1 MTEETQKKKRI
12 FLRVAYDGT
21 DFHGWQVQPNARSVE
36 GELNKAIYEMTG
48 EDIAVIGASRTDA
61 GVHGMGNVAVFDT
74 TSPIPAEKFKYALN
88 TKLPEDVSVIESFE
102 VDSDFHPRHCDS
114 IKTYEYRFYVSEV
127 NNPLKRR
134 NAYRIPVRPDI
145 KHMNEA
151 AKHLVGEHDFK
162 SFCSVHTSAETTVR
176 KLYSAQVFE
185 DGEDIVI
192 RVSGAGFL
200 YNMVRIIA
208 GTLLDVGNKKY
219 EPGYIKDILE
229 GRDRTL
235 AGPTLE
241 PQGLTLKSICFP
253 DMDDKN

>member
-1 MTEETQKKKRI
+1 MNEESNKKRI
-12 FLRVAYDGT
+12 LLRVAYDGT

-36 GELNKAIYEMTG
+36 GELNKAIREMTG
-48 EDIAVIGASRTDA
+48 EEISVIGASRTDA

-74 TSPIPAEKFKYALN
+74 ASPIPADKFMYALN
-88 TKLPEDVSVIESFE
+88 TKLSEDVSVVESRE
-102 VDSDFHPRHCDS
+102 VATDFHPRHCDS

-134 NAYRIPVRPDI
+134 NAYRIQNRPDI
-145 KHMNEA
+145 KLMNEA
-151 AKHLVGEHDFK
+151 AAYLVGEHDFK

-176 KLYSAQVFE
+176 KLYSAAVRE
-185 DGEDIVI
+185 DGDDIVI

-208 GTLLDVGNKKY
+208 GTLIDVGNKKY
-219 EPGYIKDILE
+219 EPEHIKAILE
-229 GRDRTL
+229 GCDRTL

-241 PQGLTLKSICFP
+241 PQGLTLISIEFP
-253 DMDDKN
+253 DITN

>member
-1 MTEETQKKKRI
+1 MIEETQEKKRI

-48 EDIAVIGASRTDA
+48 EEIAVIGASRTDA

-74 TSPIPAEKFKYALN
+74 TSSIPAEKFMYALN
-88 TKLPEDVSVIESFE
+88 TKLPEDVSVVESKE
-102 VDSDFHPRHCDS
+102 VAADFHPRHCDS
-114 IKTYEYRFYVSEV
+114 IKTYEYRFYISEV

-134 NAYRIPVRPDI
+134 NAYRIQNKPDI
-145 KHMNEA
+145 GLMNKA
-151 AKHLVGEHDFK
+151 AAILVGEHDFK

-176 KLYSAQVFE
+176 KLYSAEAFE
-185 DGEDIVI
+185 DGNDIVI

-219 EPGYIKDILE
+219 EPEHIKEILE
-229 GRDRTL
+229 GCDRTL

-241 PQGLTLKSICFP
+241 PQGLTLKSIVFP
-253 DMDDKN
+253 DMEK

>member
-1 MTEETQKKKRI
+1 MNEESNKKRI
-12 FLRVAYDGT
+12 LLRVAYDGT

-36 GELNKAIYEMTG
+36 GELNKAIQEITG
-48 EDIAVIGASRTDA
+48 EEISVIGASRTDA

-74 TSPIPAEKFKYALN
+74 ASPIPADKFMYALN
-88 TKLPEDVSVIESFE
+88 TKLSEDVSVVESRE
-102 VDSDFHPRHCDS
+102 VATDFHPRHCDS

-134 NAYRIPVRPDI
+134 NAYRIQNRPDI
-145 KHMNEA
+145 KLMNEA
-151 AKHLVGEHDFK
+151 AAYLVGEHDFK

-176 KLYSAQVFE
+176 KLYSAAVRE

-219 EPGYIKDILE
+219 EPEHIKAILE
-229 GRDRTL
+229 GCDRTL

-241 PQGLTLKSICFP
+241 PQGLTLISIEFP
-253 DMDDKN
+253 DITN

>member
-1 MTEETQKKKRI
+1 MSEEIIKKRI
-12 FLRVAYDGT
+12 LLRVAYDGT

-36 GELNKAIYEMTG
+36 GELNKAIQEMTG
-48 EDIAVIGASRTDA
+48 EEISVIGASRTDA

-74 TSPIPAEKFKYALN
+74 LSPIPADKFMYALN
-88 TKLPEDVSVIESFE
+88 TKLPEDVSVVESHE
-102 VDSDFHPRHCDS
+102 VAADFHPRHCDS

-134 NAYRIPVRPDI
+134 NAYRIQNRPDI
-145 KHMNEA
+145 KLMNEA
-151 AKHLVGEHDFK
+151 AAYLVGEHDFK

-176 KLYSAQVFE
+176 KLYSAAVRE

-219 EPGYIKDILE
+219 EPSHINEILE
-229 GRDRTL
+229 GCDRTL

-241 PQGLTLKSICFP
+241 PQGLTLITIEFP
-253 DMDDKN
+253 DITN

>member
-1 MTEETQKKKRI
+1 MNEESNKKRI
-12 FLRVAYDGT
+12 LLRVAYDGT

-36 GELNKAIYEMTG
+36 GELNKAIQEMTG
-48 EDIAVIGASRTDA
+48 EEISVIGASRTDA
-61 GVHGMGNVAVFDT
+61 GVHGIGNVAVFDT
-74 TSPIPAEKFKYALN
+74 LSPIPADKFMYALN
-88 TKLPEDVSVIESFE
+88 TKLPEDVSVVESRE
-102 VDSDFHPRHCDS
+102 VAADFHPRHCDS

-134 NAYRIPVRPDI
+134 NAYRIQYRPDT
-145 KHMNEA
+145 KLMNEA
-151 AKHLVGEHDFK
+151 AAYLVGEHDFK

-176 KLYSAQVFE
+176 KLYSAAVRE
-185 DGEDIVI
+185 DGDDIVI

-219 EPGYIKDILE
+219 EPEHIKGILE
-229 GRDRTL
+229 GCDRTL

-241 PQGLTLKSICFP
+241 PQGLTLISIEFP
-253 DMDDKN
+253 DITN

>member
-1 MTEETQKKKRI
+1 MNEESNKKRI
-12 FLRVAYDGT
+12 LLRVAYDGT

-36 GELNKAIYEMTG
+36 GELNKAIQEMTG
-48 EDIAVIGASRTDA
+48 EEISVIGASRTDA

-74 TSPIPAEKFKYALN
+74 LSPIPADKFMYALN
-88 TKLPEDVSVIESFE
+88 TKLPEDVSVVESCE
-102 VDSDFHPRHCDS
+102 VAADFHPRHCDS

-134 NAYRIPVRPDI
+134 NAYRIQNRPDI
-145 KHMNEA
+145 KLMNEA
-151 AKHLVGEHDFK
+151 AAYLVGEHDFK

-176 KLYSAQVFE
+176 KLYSAAVRE
-185 DGEDIVI
+185 DGDDIVI

-219 EPGYIKDILE
+219 EPEHIKAILE

-235 AGPTLE
+235 AGSTLE
-241 PQGLTLKSICFP
+241 PQGLTLISIEFP
-253 DMDDKN
+253 DVTN

>member
-1 MTEETQKKKRI
+1 MIEGTQEKKRI

-36 GELNKAIYEMTG
+36 GELNKAIKEMTG
-48 EDIAVIGASRTDA
+48 EEIAVIGASRTDA

-74 TSPIPAEKFKYALN
+74 VSPIPAEKFLYALN
-88 TKLPEDVSVIESFE
+88 TKLPEDVSVVESKE
-102 VDSDFHPRHCDS
+102 VAADFHPRHCDS
-114 IKTYEYRFYVSEV
+114 IKTYEYRFYISEV

-134 NAYRIPVRPDI
+134 NAYRIQSKPDI
-145 KHMNEA
+145 KSMNEA
-151 AKHLVGEHDFK
+151 SALLVGEHDFK

-176 KLYSAQVFE
+176 KLFSAEVFE

-192 RVSGAGFL
+192 SVSGAGFL

-208 GTLLDVGNKKY
+208 GTLLDVGNGKY
-219 EPGYIKDILE
+219 EPGHIREILE
-229 GRDRTL
+229 GCDRTL

-241 PQGLTLKSICFP
+241 PQGLTLKSIVFS
-253 DMDDKN
+253 DIE

>member
-1 MTEETQKKKRI
+1 MNEESNKKRI
-12 FLRVAYDGT
+12 LLRVAYDGT

-36 GELNKAIYEMTG
+36 GELNKAIREMTG
-48 EDIAVIGASRTDA
+48 EEISVIGASRTDA

-74 TSPIPAEKFKYALN
+74 ASPIPADKFMYALN
-88 TKLPEDVSVIESFE
+88 TKLSEDVSVVESRE
-102 VDSDFHPRHCDS
+102 VATDFHPRHCDS

-134 NAYRIPVRPDI
+134 NAYRIQNRPDI
-145 KHMNEA
+145 KLMNEA
-151 AKHLVGEHDFK
+151 AAYLVGEHDFK

-176 KLYSAQVFE
+176 KLYSAAVRE
-185 DGEDIVI
+185 DGDDIVI

-219 EPGYIKDILE
+219 EPEHIKAILE
-229 GRDRTL
+229 GCDRTL

-241 PQGLTLKSICFP
+241 PQGLTLISIEFP
-253 DMDDKN
+253 DITN

>member
-1 MTEETQKKKRI
+1 MSEEIIKQRI
-12 FLRVAYDGT
+12 LLRVAYDGT

-36 GELNKAIYEMTG
+36 GELNKAIQEMTG
-48 EDIAVIGASRTDA
+48 EEISVIGASRTDA

-74 TSPIPAEKFKYALN
+74 LSPIPAEKFMYALN
-88 TKLPEDVSVIESFE
+88 TKLPEDVSVVESRE
-102 VDSDFHPRHCDS
+102 VAADFHPRHCDS
-114 IKTYEYRFYVSEV
+114 VKTYEYRFYVSEV

-134 NAYRIPVRPDI
+134 NAYRIQNRPDI
-145 KHMNEA
+145 KLMNEA
-151 AKHLVGEHDFK
+151 AAYLVGEHDFK

-176 KLYSAQVFE
+176 KLYSAAVRE

-219 EPGYIKDILE
+219 EPEHIKDILE
-229 GRDRTL
+229 GCDRTL

-241 PQGLTLKSICFP
+241 PQGLTLISIEFP
-253 DMDDKN
+253 DITN